1 MNQKDVPQDIQ
12 DEAMRLYP
20 DNGIAVI
27 TTAFGRKSYIAG
39 ALAERERDK
48 RNLRAT
54 LIQFLDSIR
63 EYEHESGHSVYQDD
77 RESLEFVDIYLSEN
91 LPSPPQQK

>member
-1 MNQKDVPQDIQ
+1 MSNEAPIPQDIQ
-12 DEAMRLYP
+12 DDAKVVYPEAPFMSSIFAKRH
-20 DNGIAVI
+20 G
-27 TTAFGRKSYIAG
+27 YIAG
-39 ALAERERDK
+39 AIAERERDK
-48 RNLRAT
+48 RNLRAA

-77 RESLEFVDIYLSEN
+77 RESLEFVDIYLADN